1 MYQITLTD
9 QNKTV
14 QAAPGETLLEV
25 LRRAGAQPDAP
36 CGGHGRC
43 GKCRVQI
50 RRGAAGPA
58 GADGADSLSSAAVAG
73 DAKNVNGANA
83 SADASWEKVLSCQ
96 TTIDADLAV
105 RAVRTEADVQVL
117 TEGTA
122 AGGGDRERVFRPAV
136 RQVCVNVRPCP
147 KGESISDWTR
157 LEEALRAA
165 TDPLTGE
172 PLLPGGPALT
182 GEPLLSGGRELPVCL
197 EAASSLGRILAE
209 TGGQVWVILS
219 AGQVLAVSA
228 EERPV
233 CMAAFDI
240 GTTTVAA
247 YLLDARDGRELAV
260 SSCLNPQAPYGADV
274 INRAN
279 YVLEHGTAEITG
291 CIREAVSSLIVD
303 MTAQAGVTAED
314 VYAVSIAGNTCM
326 HHLFLGISPDS
337 LVHAPYNPAVSSAM
351 LLRASDFGIRAAR
364 RALLW
369 MLPNIAGFVGADT
382 VACLIS
388 SEIADQAEWTLLI
401 DIGTNGE
408 MVLARGG
415 ELAACS
421 TAAGP
426 AFEGAGISCGMRGS
440 EGAISAVRFDENGS
454 WDYDVIGDVAP
465 VGICGSG
472 LLDAAACL
480 LRSGRMDETGEL
492 EDGELVLADETV
504 SGSGKPV
511 PADVSVSGSGEPVP
525 ADESMRGS
533 DRLMPAGGSGRKVS
547 VTQKDIRSLQLAKAA
562 IASGVHLLAGAQGI
576 ALGEISQVWLAGA
589 FGSFLSPES
598 ACDIGLIPPVLRGR
612 IRPIGNAAGEGAKCV
627 LRDVRRFE
635 EAKAL
640 AARTKFLE
648 LATLP
653 EFQDRFVDELSFPE
667 EESYA

>member
-1 MYQITLTD
+1 MYQITLSD

-50 RRGAAGPA
+50 RKN
-58 GADGADSLSSAAVAG
+58 AD
-73 DAKNVNGANA
+73 
-83 SADASWEKVLSCQ
+83 DASWEEVLSCQ

-165 TDPLTGE
+165 TDPLTGEPLLPGGPALTGE